1 MERKLPTERKVPKF
15 KLTPEEQR
23 EVDKSFKTIREVMKR
38 KNIDI
43 ANVIGLITAD
53 QIASTSVQVKV
64 KFAEETVAQ
73 MNMIAFD

>member
-1 MERKLPTERKVPKF
+1 MATKLPKV
-15 KLTPEEQR
+15 KLTAAENR
-23 EVDKSFKTIREVMKR
+23 EVKKGFDLIRGVMKK

-43 ANVIGLITAD
+43 ANVIGLVTSR
-53 QIASTSVQVKV
+53 QVQSTSAQVKV

>member
-1 MERKLPTERKVPKF
+1 MGNKAPRV
-15 KLTPEEQR
+15 KLTAAENR
-23 EVDKSFKTIREVMKR
+23 EVQKGFDTIRAVMKR

-43 ANVIGLITAD
+43 ANVIALVTKD
-53 QIASTSVQVKV
+53 QVKSTSSQVKV